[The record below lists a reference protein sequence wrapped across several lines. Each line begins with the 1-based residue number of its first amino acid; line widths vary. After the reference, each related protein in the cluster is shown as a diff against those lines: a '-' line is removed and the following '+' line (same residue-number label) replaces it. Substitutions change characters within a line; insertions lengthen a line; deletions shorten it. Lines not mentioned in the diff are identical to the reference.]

1 MAGNKHKG
9 RKYSEGFTGIVHSVF
24 ESPAFAALSPHAC
37 KLLLELAGQYRGNN
51 NGNLTVA
58 WSVVSK
64 RGWRSK
70 TTLWRCKAELIK
82 AGFVYVTRKGHMPR
96 TCELIAL
103 TWFPLDVSPKFD
115 PEALACFP
123 PKAYRAS
130 TPLAMPAIR
139 VKTDWTLPNG
149 GRPLSEKHK
158 PLSTA
163 ETCTALQVH

>member
-1 MAGNKHKG
+1 MARNKYKG
-9 RKYSEGFTGIVHSVF
+9 SKYTESFTGIVHSVF

-58 WSVVSK
+58 WSVVRK
-64 RGWRSK
+64 RGWRSR
-70 TTLWRCKAELIK
+70 TTLWRCKAELIA
-82 AGFVYVTRKGHMPR
+82 AGFVYVTRKGHMPG
-96 TCELIAL
+96 TCELLAL

-115 PEALACFP
+115 HEALPCFT
-123 PKAYRAS
+123 PKAYRVN
-130 TPLAMPAIR
+130 TPLPMPVIK

-149 GRPLSEKHK
+149 GRPLAEKRN

>member
-1 MAGNKHKG
+1 MAKGNARHKG
-9 RKYSEGFTGIVHSVF
+9 TKYNEPFVGIVRSVF
-24 ESPAFAALSPHAC
+24 ESPAFVGLSPHAC

-82 AGFVYVTRKGHMPR
+82 AGFVYVTRKGHMPS
-96 TCELIAL
+96 TCELLAL

-115 PEALACFP
+115 PEAVHCFEA
-123 PKAYRAS
+123 KAYRGHS
-130 TPLAMPAIR
+130 PLPMPSP
-139 VKTDWTLPNG
+139 VQKTDWTLPNG
-149 GRPLSEKHK
+149 GRQAGEK
-158 PLSTA
+158 TRA
-163 ETCTALQVH
+163 FVHG